1 MQILEI
7 DWQRFL
13 DDLPLFQRLERE
25 TRRLFL
31 EIAHPRQPLRPS
43 ELGKHFEVLCASGF
57 LVPGVKG
64 EDASVSPKYRTFWRI
79 MGALY
84 RHRIFDFPSRNLF
97 DPYLNRHFTRNEL
110 QPLYGYHSYYY
121 YRTQNLYAQVSSVEW
136 LKKFLTEPE
145 KTRGGQDSFW
155 GERRSF
161 SPEVL
166 RATQELVRRLMG
178 RPSPVPLTE
187 LRHFWPEAGSG
198 LLSPSLVAG
207 FRSLVVFPALR
218 GDDLEPVL
226 GIWPSITKSLFR
238 PTSIPPETITPQQ
251 VFEAPL
257 LTADM
262 ALILALCAV
271 EPFRLRTGGSGLF
284 VRAEN
289 AINSALVRLPEWV
302 GSKLNIRTFDRIDW
316 AITFLRRY
324 EFLEQLGEGGEDL
337 RLEVSEAGRKWLG
350 LSAKE
355 RLKTVLDGLLE
366 KPKKGRELFRQEGEA
381 DYEDRYQYA
390 YVYGYEK
397 ASLLPYSVG
406 IEASKQDHTVRSAV
420 LATYAAAA
428 AGAFMRLQEFLAY
441 HGLQNNPLVSVAQK
455 QPYATLR
462 LSNTYVSMAT
472 TEELEDGWINVLQDF
487 LRLRLFPLGA
497 AKVGVANDGAV
508 CFALTEAGKY
518 LVGAQPDFRLESTPG
533 RIVVQPNFDVVFLA
547 PAPRAE
553 AEIGC
558 FAERKG
564 HHMGTLFRITK
575 RSIQAA
581 ASAGMTAEQTFE
593 TLRQCC
599 PGELPPNVRRE
610 ISGWFAQCRRVSLHP
625 AVLIHCPDSE
635 TAARVQ
641 AVAGS
646 NVTPMANTILELRD
660 RRAQAALVKKLREA
674 GIFISSYGPP
684 SLDPERAEKSD
695 EEPGKFDSGE

>member
-31 EIAHPRQPLRPS
+31 EIAHPSQPVHPF

-57 LVPGVKG
+57 LVSGLKG
-64 EDASVSPKYRTFWRI
+64 QDAGVSPRYRTFWRI
-79 MGALY
+79 MGVLH
-84 RHRIFDFPSRNLF
+84 RHRIFDFPSRNFF
-97 DPYLNRHFTRNEL
+97 DAYLNRHFTRNER
-110 QPLYGYHSYYY
+110 QALYGYHSYYY
-121 YRTQNLYAQVSSVEW
+121 AEGNLYAQVSSIEW

-145 KTRGGQDSFW
+145 KTRGLQDSFW
-155 GERRSF
+155 GERRPL

-207 FRSLVVFPALR
+207 LRSLLVFPALR
-218 GDDLEPVL
+218 GDNLEPVL

-238 PTSIPPETITPQQ
+238 PTSKPPETVTPQQ

-257 LTADM
+257 LMDDM

-271 EPFRLRTGGSGLF
+271 EPFRLRTEDSGLF

-289 AINSALVRLPEWV
+289 AINSALVTLPEWV
-302 GSKLNIRTFDRIDW
+302 GSKLNINTSERVDW
-316 AITFLRRY
+316 AISFLKRY
-324 EFLEQLGEGGEDL
+324 RFLEQLGERGQDL
-337 RLEVSEAGRKWLG
+337 RLEVSEAGRRWLG

-355 RLKTVLDGLLE
+355 RLKTILDGLLE
-366 KPKKGRELFRQEGEA
+366 KPKKRRELFHRVGEA
-381 DYEDRYQYA
+381 DYEDEYEYA
-390 YVYGYEK
+390 YVYEYDK

-406 IEASKQDHTVRSAV
+406 IEASKQDDAVRSAV
-420 LATYAAAA
+420 LATYADAA
-428 AGAFMRLQEFLAY
+428 AGPFMRLQEFLAY
-441 HGLQNNPLVSVAQK
+441 HSLKNNPLASVAQK

-462 LSNTYVSMAT
+462 LSNTYVSQPT
-472 TEELEDGWINVLQDF
+472 PEELEDGWINLLQDF

-508 CFALTEAGKY
+508 CFALTEAGRY
-518 LVGAQPDFRLESTPG
+518 LIGAQPDFRLEPAPG

-553 AEIGC
+553 SEIGC

-575 RSIQAA
+575 RSILAA

-610 ISGWFAQCRRVSLHP
+610 ISGWFAQCRQVSLRT
-625 AVLIHCPDSE
+625 AVLIHCPESE

-646 NVTPMANTILELRD
+646 NVIPVTDTILELRD
-660 RRAQAALVKKLREA
+660 RSAQAALVKKLREA
-674 GIFISSYGPP
+674 GIFMSSYGPP
-684 SLDPERAEKSD
+684 SLDPERTEEFD
-695 EEPGKFDSGE
+695 EEPGDFDSGE